1 MKSHVD
7 NAANIIRYLPSLDY
21 VIPGVLSHH
30 ERYDGLGY
38 PRKLAGEEIP
48 VIGRILCVA
57 DAFVAM
63 TSFRAYKK
71 PVPVER
77 AVEILKEESGQQFDP
92 NLAGIFVQLVEDG
105 KIELQAKTAAEIF
118 SNTQTNSEEV
128 HTA

>member
-1 MKSHVD
+1 MS
-7 NAANIIRYLPSLDY
+7 AIGIISEYNPFHSGHAWQ
-21 VIPGVLSHH
+21 ISQA
-30 ERYDGLGY
+30 
-38 PRKLAGEEIP
+38 RKLAGEEIP

-57 DAFVAM
+57 DAFDAM
-63 TSFRAYKK
+63 PSFRAYKK

>member
-1 MKSHVD
+1 M
-7 NAANIIRYLPSLDY
+7 
-21 VIPGVLSHH
+21 
-30 ERYDGLGY
+30 
-38 PRKLAGEEIP
+38 AGEEIP

-57 DAFVAM
+57 DAFDAM

-92 NLAGIFVQLVEDG
+92 NLAGIFIQLVEDG

-118 SNTQTNSEEV
+118 SNNQANSEGV
-128 HTA
+128 YTA